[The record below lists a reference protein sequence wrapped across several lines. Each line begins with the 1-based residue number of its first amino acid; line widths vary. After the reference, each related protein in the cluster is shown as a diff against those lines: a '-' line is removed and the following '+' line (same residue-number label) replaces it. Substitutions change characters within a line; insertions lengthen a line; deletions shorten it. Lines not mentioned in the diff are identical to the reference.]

1 LPYTVSSR
9 TILIDVYRTISVL
22 VYTFGLAAFIG
33 LFALWTRQLRLGRTE
48 LRSWLYPAIFI
59 SSSAWFGLNILVP
72 SHYFVLLAGACV
84 FPALLGKLF
93 GSRGIPFVALAS
105 AVIAALSLLHTVN
118 AVTLT
123 HAQRDLSIAYCAVF
137 AWTCATAAR
146 APGSGRTSVILLVV
160 IMVLIPLAMFTFG
173 DWLSL
178 LMRSLPLPV
187 LMVHSYSRRRF
198 LFLDLFAKWG
208 SNFAVALIALT
219 VWFSLLP
226 AGLDPMYSAL
236 LMLPVLWGV
245 FRLCRSLGE
254 LLDRRVLGRPYS
266 PAEAQR
272 VFLEKLQGSEDEAVL
287 LREAHTLAEQIFH
300 TRASI
305 NSEGVISLEDRPD
318 GRPLFSED
326 LALVKTLSEMLHFLL
341 ENRRLEAKR
350 RALLLDA
357 SRSELKALRAQIN
370 PHFLFNAL
378 NTVAGLIPSNPE
390 LAEETVEKL
399 AEVFRYTLQRSEAE
413 MEPLSQELDF
423 IRAWLDVQQARFGQ
437 RLRVEI
443 EAASDTL
450 AARVPAMTLQPLVEN
465 ALKHGVA
472 VTSQPCLVTIRA
484 CLRGDTLVLTVTDT
498 GPGPKEPATETG
510 HGLRNVRER
519 LAGYYG
525 DRGRL
530 TLSRDHARHI
540 TTATI
545 ELPV

>member
-1 LPYTVSSR
+1 M
-9 TILIDVYRTISVL
+9 YRTISVL

-59 SSSAWFGLNILVP
+59 ASSAWFGLNILVP

-105 AVIAALSLLHTVN
+105 ATIATLSLLHTVN
-118 AVTLT
+118 AITLA

-146 APGSGRTSVILLVV
+146 APGSGRTSVILLIV

-219 VWFSLLP
+219 IWFSLLP
-226 AGLDPMYSAL
+226 AGLDPIYSAL

-272 VFLEKLQGSEDEAVL
+272 VFLERLQGSEDEAVL
-287 LREAHTLAEQIFH
+287 LRDAHTLAEQIFH

-305 NSEGVISLEDRPD
+305 SNDGAIHLEDRPD
-318 GRPLFSED
+318 GRPLVQRRPRPGED
-326 LALVKTLSEMLHFLL
+326 SLRNASLPVGEPPPRSQAACAASGRRPFRTESAPRPDQPALPVQRPEHC
-341 ENRRLEAKR
+341 R
-350 RALLLDA
+350 RA
-357 SRSELKALRAQIN
+357 
-370 PHFLFNAL
+370 H
-378 NTVAGLIPSNPE
+378 
-390 LAEETVEKL
+390 
-399 AEVFRYTLQRSEAE
+399 
-413 MEPLSQELDF
+413 PL
-423 IRAWLDVQQARFGQ
+423 
-437 RLRVEI
+437 
-443 EAASDTL
+443 
-450 AARVPAMTLQPLVEN
+450 
-465 ALKHGVA
+465 
-472 VTSQPCLVTIRA
+472 
-484 CLRGDTLVLTVTDT
+484 
-498 GPGPKEPATETG
+498 
-510 HGLRNVRER
+510 
-519 LAGYYG
+519 
-525 DRGRL
+525 
-530 TLSRDHARHI
+530 
-540 TTATI
+540 
-545 ELPV
+545 

>member
-1 LPYTVSSR
+1 MPQADSSR

-59 SSSAWFGLNILVP
+59 TSSAWFGLNILVP

-105 AVIAALSLLHTVN
+105 AIIAALSLLHTVN
-118 AVTLT
+118 VITLT

-146 APGSGRTSVILLVV
+146 APGSGRTSIILLVI

-226 AGLDPMYSAL
+226 AGLDPIYSAL

-287 LREAHTLAEQIFH
+287 LREAHILAEHIFH

-305 NSEGVISLEDRPD
+305 NSDGVISLEDRPD

-443 EAASDTL
+443 DAGSDTL

-484 CLRGDTLVLTVTDT
+484 SLRGDTLVLTVTDT

-510 HGLRNVRER
+510 HGLKNVRER

-530 TLSRDHARHI
+530 TLSRDHTHHV

>member
-1 LPYTVSSR
+1 M
-9 TILIDVYRTISVL
+9 YRTISVL

-59 SSSAWFGLNILVP
+59 TSSAWFGLNILVP

-93 GSRGIPFVALAS
+93 GSRGIPYVALAS
-105 AVIAALSLLHTVN
+105 AAIAAAALLYTANVLPL
-118 AVTLT
+118 A

-146 APGSGRTSVILLVV
+146 APGSGRTSVVLLIV

-226 AGLDPMYSAL
+226 AGLDPIYSAL

-287 LREAHTLAEQIFH
+287 LREAHTLAEHIFH
-300 TRASI
+300 TRAAVT
-305 NSEGVISLEDRPD
+305 SEGVISLEDRPD

-357 SRSELKALRAQIN
+357 GRSELKALRAQIN

-423 IRAWLDVQQARFGQ
+423 VRAWLDVQQARFGQ

-443 EAASDTL
+443 EAESDTL

-472 VTSQPCLVTIRA
+472 VTSQPCLVTICA
-484 CLRGDTLVLTVTDT
+484 CLRDDTLVLTVTDT
-498 GPGPKEPATETG
+498 GPGPKEPTTDTG
-510 HGLRNVRER
+510 HGLKNVRER

-525 DRGRL
+525 ERGRL
-530 TLSRDHARHI
+530 TLSRDHARHV

>member
-1 LPYTVSSR
+1 M
-9 TILIDVYRTISVL
+9 YRTISVL

-33 LFALWTRQLRLGRTE
+33 LFVLWARQLRLGRTE

-59 SSSAWFGLNILVP
+59 CSSAWFALNIVVP
-72 SHYFVLLAGACV
+72 SHYFILLAGACV

-93 GSRGIPFVALAS
+93 GSRGIPLVAAAS
-105 AVIAALSLLHTVN
+105 IVIAALALLHTVGTIPL
-118 AVTLT
+118 A

-146 APGSGRTSVILLVV
+146 APGSGRTSIILLIV
-160 IMVLIPLAMFTFG
+160 IMVLIPVAMFTFG

-187 LMVHSYSRRRF
+187 LMIHSYSRRRF

-208 SNFAVALIALT
+208 SNFAVALVALT
-219 VWFSLLP
+219 AWFSLLP
-226 AGLDPMYSAL
+226 TDLDPIYSAL

-254 LLDRRVLGRPYS
+254 LLDRRVLSRPYS
-266 PAEAQR
+266 SAEAQR
-272 VFLEKLQGSEDEAVL
+272 VFLERLQGSEDEPTL
-287 LREAHTLAEQIFH
+287 LHNAHQLAEHIFH

-305 NSEGVISLEDRPD
+305 SAEGVITLEDRPD

-326 LALVKTLSEMLHFLL
+326 LALVKTLSEMLRFLL

-350 RALLLDA
+350 RALLLEA
-357 SRSELKALRAQIN
+357 GRSELKALRAQIN

-378 NTVAGLIPSNPE
+378 NTVAGLIPSQPE

-399 AEVFRYTLQRSEAE
+399 AEVFRYTLERSESE

-423 IRAWLDVQQARFGQ
+423 IRAWLDVQQARFGH

-443 EAASDTL
+443 HAEEDTL
-450 AARVPAMTLQPLVEN
+450 ATRVPAMTLQPLVEN

-472 VTSQPCLVTIRA
+472 VSSEPCLVSIHA
-484 CLRGDTLVLTVTDT
+484 CVRDGTLILTVTDT
-498 GPGPKEPATETG
+498 GPGPRESATEAG
-510 HGLRNVRER
+510 HGLKNVRER

-525 DRGRL
+525 ERGRL
-530 TLSRDHARHI
+530 TLSRDTEHQV

-545 ELPV
+545 ELPI